1 MRRRQSRGDVR
12 QRLTRFLTDSGRV
25 TQEDLDA
32 NSPLITSQL
41 IDSVTLF
48 ELFTWVEEEVGR
60 TLDLTRIDLP
70 AGWDTVDRIIAFIE
84 QEHDGHRR

>member
-1 MRRRQSRGDVR
+1 M
-12 QRLTRFLTDSGRV
+12 RFLTDSGRV
-25 TQEDLDA
+25 TREDLDA

-70 AGWDTVDRIIAFIE
+70 IGWDTVDRIIAFIE
-84 QEHDGHRR
+84 LEQDGHGR